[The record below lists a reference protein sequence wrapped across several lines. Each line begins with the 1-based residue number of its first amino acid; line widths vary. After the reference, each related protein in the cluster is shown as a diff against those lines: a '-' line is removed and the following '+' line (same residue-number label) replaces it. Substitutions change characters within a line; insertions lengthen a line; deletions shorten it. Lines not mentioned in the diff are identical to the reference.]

1 MSKRETQSERKRRPD
16 AWEIRAAIADADQRR
31 IFAWARS
38 LGYARAME
46 LLREELHIEPPSMTA
61 FQGWYEYFSAQE
73 NDERVHKAI
82 ADGGAIRA
90 LAESCGD
97 VSQAMV
103 AALESEAAAAI
114 LSGDPDRIKLLVSL
128 ALKARAGRFEEA
140 KYKDAMKSAIER
152 GLDALAAEAQGNP
165 EALEYYGM
173 FREAVLASVEKM
185 QGNGER

>member
-1 MSKRETQSERKRRPD
+1 MSKRDAQSERKRRPD
-16 AWEIRAAIADADQRR
+16 AWEIRAEISDADQRR
-31 IFAWARS
+31 IFAWARG
-38 LGYARAME
+38 LGYARA
-46 LLREELHIEPPSMTA
+46 LDLIRDELHLDPPSMTA
-61 FQGWYEYFSAQE
+61 FQGWYEYFSAVE
-73 NDERVHKAI
+73 NEERVHKAI

-165 EALEYYGM
+165 EALEYYGL
-173 FREAVLASVEKM
+173 FRAAVLKSVETVSG
-185 QGNGER
+185 Q